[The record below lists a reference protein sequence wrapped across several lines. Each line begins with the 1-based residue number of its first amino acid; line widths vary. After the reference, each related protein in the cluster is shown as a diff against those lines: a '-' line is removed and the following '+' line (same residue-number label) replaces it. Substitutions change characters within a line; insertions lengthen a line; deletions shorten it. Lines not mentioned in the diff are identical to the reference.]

1 MKDNKT
7 RIKQC
12 AKCGDMGIK
21 LQPCESGHICNT
33 CLEKWHAG
41 RDETT
46 RIIKAT
52 RVYTLD
58 GEQMP
63 QPIEITVPRNVN
75 VTSPSQPEKPLAKLT
90 PEIIAKDAEAH
101 RHELLNYL
109 GNETTALALDAENSM
124 QPQNSFEQML
134 VHLMAVA
141 YKSSMDMSSK
151 ACFAYDISEKARLVN
166 LSARMM
172 ESFQKGAL
180 TFQRLRGGGN
190 QHIVVQHVSVT
201 EGGQAVI
208 GNVHTGGGKPK

>member
-12 AKCGDMGIK
+12 AKCGDIDIK
-21 LQPCESGHICNT
+21 LHSCESGHICNT
-33 CLEKWHAG
+33 CLDKWRAG

-46 RIIKAT
+46 RIVKAT
-52 RVYTLD
+52 SVYTLD
-58 GEQMP
+58 GKQTP
-63 QPIEITVPRNVN
+63 QPIEITVPRNEN
-75 VTSPSQPEKPLAKLT
+75 MTSPSQPEKPLAKLT

-101 RHELLNYL
+101 RLELLNYL

-151 ACFAYDISEKARLVN
+151 ACFAYDINEKARLVN

-201 EGGQAVI
+201 EGGQAII
-208 GNVHTGGGKPK
+208 GNVHAGGGKPK